1 MRSACAKDA
10 ALQATAAK
18 PTAKLRLAAI
28 LMLFDLLVVG

>member
-1 MRSACAKDA
+1 MRWAGAKDA
-10 ALQATAAK
+10 ARQATAAK